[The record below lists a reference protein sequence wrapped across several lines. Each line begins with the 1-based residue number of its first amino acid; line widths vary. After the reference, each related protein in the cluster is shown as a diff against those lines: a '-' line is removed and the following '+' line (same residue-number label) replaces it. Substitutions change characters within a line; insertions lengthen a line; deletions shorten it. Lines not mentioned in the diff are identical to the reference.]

1 MRILLVGA
9 LLALGP
15 ANLFAQSPD
24 PGTARIVTSDLHNFW
39 RAYERLERSGSLQ
52 DSMRA
57 VFEEYYLP
65 GSPGLH
71 DFIRARIGSVL
82 DLLDVMARHPR
93 YYASMRAET
102 DRAGGFEPQIR
113 RIFQRFEELYPDAVF
128 ADVYL
133 LIGRM
138 NSGGTTSPDKILIG
152 TEMYGRTA
160 ETPEDE
166 LGDWHRQVLRSGD
179 VIPAIVAHE
188 LIHVNQRHPD
198 GPGSV
203 LSAAI
208 REGAAD
214 FLGELISGGNINDH
228 IHRWADP
235 RERELWE
242 EFQRDMGGRDY
253 SRWFASD
260 DPEARPKDLGYYIGH
275 KIVEAYYRRSD
286 DKVEAIHQIL
296 TISDF
301 DDFLARSRYADR
313 FESSE
318 GKKP

>member
-1 MRILLVGA
+1 MRVSLVGA
-9 LLALGP
+9 LLTLAS
-15 ANLFAQSPD
+15 ANLFAQRPD
-24 PGTARIVTSDLHNFW
+24 PGAARIVTSDLDNFW
-39 RAYERLERSGSLQ
+39 RAHERLQASVSLE

-71 DFIRARIGSVL
+71 DFIRSRIGSVL
-82 DLLDVMARHPR
+82 DLLDAMARHPR
-93 YYASMRAET
+93 YYASIRAET
-102 DRAGGFEPQIR
+102 QRAATLEPQIR
-113 RIFQRFEELYPDAVF
+113 GIFRRFEGLYPDAVF

-138 NSGGTTSPDKILIG
+138 SSGGTTSPDKILIG
-152 TEMYGRTA
+152 TEMYGRTS

-166 LGDWHRQVLRSGD
+166 LGDWHRQVLRSAD

-188 LIHVNQRHPD
+188 LIHVNQSYPD
-198 GPGSV
+198 DADDV
-203 LSAAI
+203 LAASI
-208 REGAAD
+208 AEGAAD

-228 IHRWADP
+228 VHRWADP

-260 DPEARPKDLGYYIGH
+260 DPEARPKDLGYYMGY
-275 KIVEAYYRRSD
+275 KIVEAYYDRSH
-286 DKVEAIHQIL
+286 DKTAAIKEILSTADFEA
-296 TISDF
+296 
-301 DDFLARSRYADR
+301 FLARSGYAEK
-313 FESSE
+313 F
-318 GKKP
+318 GQ